1 VLLTGTPVAVN
12 STFSFQWISFESVNF
27 VEVQVLVSNSKQ
39 DVGRGELVQF
49 VSSQPER

>member
-1 VLLTGTPVAVN
+1 LLTGNPDAFN
-12 STFSFQWISFESVNF
+12 SFLSLLWISFESVNF
-27 VEVQVLVSNSKQ
+27 VGVQVLVSNSKQ